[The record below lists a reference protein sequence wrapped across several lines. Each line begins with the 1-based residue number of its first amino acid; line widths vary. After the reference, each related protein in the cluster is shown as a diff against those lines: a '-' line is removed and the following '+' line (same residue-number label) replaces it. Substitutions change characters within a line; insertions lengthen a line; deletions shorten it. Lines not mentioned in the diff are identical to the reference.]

1 MTRLNPDV
9 IRDSLD
15 ETVAGRLAAFDAFQ
29 EIASTNSYLMDREAP
44 PPGRFR
50 VALTDNQV
58 AGRGRHGRVWQSP
71 AGSGIALSLAYTFA
85 TPPAN
90 LAALTLAIGVGAI
103 EALSSVGIS
112 GVQLK
117 WPNDLVADDGKLG
130 GILTETQTQP
140 DNAIKVVTGLG
151 LNVELGPGIAS
162 ELGGAGTGRAVDLTV
177 IADRLPSR
185 DRLAAQLITSLGETF
200 VGYESS
206 GFSAYAGRWAQCD
219 WLRGRELS
227 VDTAQDRV
235 TGFGAGIDEN
245 GALLVSAASG
255 NVRRVTSGTIVMT
268 GRRVHPG

>member
-1 MTRLNPDV
+1 MTRLDPDV

-15 ETVAGRLAAFDAFQ
+15 ETVAGRLAVFEAFD

-44 PPGRFR
+44 SPGQFH

-71 AGSGIALSLAYTFA
+71 AGSGLALSLAYTFA
-85 TPPAN
+85 AQPAN

-103 EALSSVGIS
+103 EALDSVGIG

-140 DNAIKVVTGLG
+140 GSAIKVVTGLG
-151 LNVELGPGIAS
+151 LNVELEPGIAS
-162 ELGGAGTGRAVDLTV
+162 KLGSASKGRVVDLTV
-177 IADRLPSR
+177 IADALPCR
-185 DRLAAQLITSLGETF
+185 NRLAAQLIASLGATF

-206 GFSAYAGRWAQCD
+206 GFAAYAGRWTQCD
-219 WLRGRELS
+219 WLRGRELT
-227 VDTAQDRV
+227 VDTPEDQV
-235 TGFGAGIDEN
+235 TGVGAGIAED
-245 GALLVSAASG
+245 GALLVSTPSG
-255 NVRRVTSGTIVMT
+255 DVRKVSSGTIVMA
-268 GRRVHPG
+268 GGLGDPG

>member
-1 MTRLNPDV
+1 MTCLNPDV

-15 ETVAGRLAAFDAFQ
+15 ESVAGRLAAFETFE

-44 PPGRFR
+44 SPGQFR

-71 AGSGIALSLAYTFA
+71 AGSGLALSLAYTFA
-85 TPPAN
+85 AQPAN

-103 EALSSVGIS
+103 EALDRVGIG

-130 GILTETQTQP
+130 GILTETQAQP

-151 LNVELGPGIAS
+151 LNVELEPGIALKLAS
-162 ELGGAGTGRAVDLTV
+162 AGMGRVVDLAV
-177 IADRLPSR
+177 IVDRLPCR
-185 DRLAAQLITSLGETF
+185 NRLAAQLIASLGATF

-219 WLRGRELS
+219 WLRGRELT
-227 VDTAQDRV
+227 VDTPQDRV
-235 TGFGAGIDEN
+235 AGFGAGIDED
-245 GALLVSAASG
+245 GALLVSTASG
-255 NVRRVTSGTIVMT
+255 DIRKVSSGTIVMT
-268 GRRVHPG
+268 GRLGDSG